1 MKMEQAPTTQVAEAL
16 RQQIDALAMAVM
28 FREEAGESADPNGVL
43 AAGLTKIGEQAT
55 AAGWLSVATL
65 AADLLRGL
73 DRVNP
78 PEELAGLE
86 SSMQTGVAQLQEALE
101 REARGETQDEQAPP
115 EKDAALAQGALALP
129 PNFDLELLNDFFMEA
144 REHLAIIETQLLAV
158 EQDPNNR
165 DAVHTIFRGFHT
177 IKGLA
182 GFLELAAIQN
192 VAHEVETALDLARN
206 GQLAITPEVIDVVLA
221 ASDYLKTE
229 LQNSELAARGGSLGC
244 AADST
249 QLLGRVRALGASKPA
264 VEEKPIAAP
273 AAPQAV
279 KPDVASAERTDSDT
293 APKGTPEAAAADGA
307 PADAKKQSA
316 EARAVKV
323 DTAKLDFL
331 VDMVGEMV
339 IAQSLLRHD
348 ATLINA
354 RVQRN
359 LMQLSR
365 ITGEVQKTA
374 MSMRMVPIGHL
385 FNRMARLVRDLS
397 RKGGKQAELVV
408 TGEDTELDRTIVEDL
423 GDPLMHMV
431 RNSADHG
438 IESMEE
444 RVQAGKN
451 PVGRIGLK
459 AYHQAGYIT
468 IEVSDDG
475 RGLDRE
481 KILHKA
487 RQKGLV
493 SETAELMDRDVF
505 NLIFEPGFSTADQ
518 VTDISGRGVGMDV
531 VRKHV
536 QKMRG
541 RIDIQSQK
549 GVGTTFFIK
558 LPLTLAIIDGLV
570 IGVGQERYIV
580 PIFAVREMFR
590 PVAESVKTVQGRSE
604 MVLVRNTL
612 LPVVRLHRKFNVQPK
627 TAEISEGLLIVAE
640 TSGKAFCLMVDEFI
654 GKQEVVIKSLGEQ
667 FKQVAGIAGGAILG
681 DGRVGL
687 ILDMDG
693 LAGEKAHA

>member
-1 MKMEQAPTTQVAEAL
+1 MEMEMTHKTGTVEAL

-28 FREEAGESADPNGVL
+28 FQADTEDSSHSPEAMTAVLIQISDQAAQVGWASVAGLALELQRDLEAGSALEDRTAL
-43 AAGLTKIGEQAT
+43 QSSLQTAIG
-55 AAGWLSVATL
+55 
-65 AADLLRGL
+65 
-73 DRVNP
+73 
-78 PEELAGLE
+78 
-86 SSMQTGVAQLQEALE
+86 QLQEALE
-101 REARGETQDEQAPP
+101 QAARD
-115 EKDAALAQGALALP
+115 DAAAQPAPASPNGQPAPAEAALALP
-129 PNFDLELLNDFFMEA
+129 PNFDLELLNDFLLES
-144 REHLAIIETQLLAV
+144 REHLANIETQLLAV
-158 EQDPNNR
+158 EQDPHNH

-182 GFLELAAIQN
+182 GFLEFTTIQN
-192 VAHEVETALDLARN
+192 VAHDVETVLDLARN
-206 GQLAITPEVIDVVLA
+206 DKLVITPAVIDVVLA
-221 ASDYLKTE
+221 ASDFLKTE
-229 LQNSELAARGGSLGC
+229 MQNAEAC
-244 AADST
+244 
-249 QLLGRVRALGASKPA
+249 VRAGRPPA
-264 VEEKPIAAP
+264 VI
-273 AAPQAV
+273 
-279 KPDVASAERTDSDT
+279 DSSPLLVRIR
-293 APKGTPEAAAADGA
+293 ALSNPEAAAVPVAPAEVRPESVERQPEPATEERVEIEPAGRPTPDGA
-307 PADAKKQSA
+307 ATVAAQKQTG
-316 EARAVKV
+316 ETRAVKV

-348 ATLINA
+348 ASMINA

-374 MSMRMVPIGHL
+374 MSMRMVPIGQL
-385 FNRMARLVRDLS
+385 FSRMARLVRDLS
-397 RKGGKQAELVV
+397 RKGGKQAELLVS
-408 TGEDTELDRTIVEDL
+408 GEDTELDRTIVEEL

-438 IESMEE
+438 IESTEE
-444 RVQAGKN
+444 RVKAGKN

-481 KILHKA
+481 RILRKA
-487 RQKGLV
+487 RQKGLIG
-493 SETAELMDRDVF
+493 EGDELTDREVF
-505 NLIFEPGFSTADQ
+505 GLIFEPGFSTAEQ
-518 VTDISGRGVGMDV
+518 ITDISGRGVGMDV

-590 PVAESVKTVQGRSE
+590 PTPDAVKTVQGRSE

-612 LPVVRLHRKFNVQPK
+612 LPIVRLHRRFDVEPK
-627 TAEISEGLLIVAE
+627 TAEVSEGLLIVAE
-640 TSGKAFCLMVDEFI
+640 TSGKTFCLMVDEFI

-667 FKQVAGIAGGAILG
+667 FKHVAGIAGGAILG

-693 LAGEKAHA
+693 LAGEKANA